1 MSVLALLLFLQ
12 QKLFGGADLPVTAL
26 IDCGDSLYFSD
37 LCGMCLH
44 SLFGLMVS
52 QVTQNMA
59 LAALALLDD
68 VMGNE
73 VTEIEGSKW
82 LEGGTPRST
91 AYFIAHILTL

>member
-1 MSVLALLLFLQ
+1 MA
-12 QKLFGGADLPVTAL
+12 
-26 IDCGDSLYFSD
+26 I
-37 LCGMCLH
+37 
-44 SLFGLMVS
+44 

-82 LEGGTPRST
+82 LDGGIVACYTSNT
-91 AYFIAHILTL
+91 AYMRQHT